1 MFGFV
6 RSRKLPRMQPKMMSF
21 PSIEQDASL
30 FCRELRFAD
39 AFGAPRW
46 RKVAGLHK
54 ARRGYTDLDAR
65 AR

>member
-6 RSRKLPRMQPKMMSF
+6 RSRKLPRMQPQMMSF

-30 FCRELRFAD
+30 FCREQRFAD

-46 RKVAGLHK
+46 G
-54 ARRGYTDLDAR
+54 
-65 AR
+65 